1 MTRIK
6 QIGYKLSETKF
17 YLYLAGLII
26 MLSDVI
32 KTIFKHITECLI
44 VLVFSGMLVVAQAFD
59 SGVINFITTA
69 ALILILIMIFIILFK
84 IKIIKSR

>member
-59 SGVINFITTA
+59 SDVINFITTA